1 MNSYF
6 MLRALAAR
14 EMPHERKAL
23 YPRAARE
30 PVIHADRSMDQR
42 SNSYTADKA
51 ALRRLQRPTI
61 VGSQKTDGLARS
73 QLETRGID
81 SIMFFVGLSCQNP
94 EYP

>member
-1 MNSYF
+1 
-6 MLRALAAR
+6 MLRYAHFYMKGGLQSFAALCAEVR
-14 EMPHERKAL
+14 C
-23 YPRAARE
+23 
-30 PVIHADRSMDQR
+30 
-42 SNSYTADKA
+42 ADKA